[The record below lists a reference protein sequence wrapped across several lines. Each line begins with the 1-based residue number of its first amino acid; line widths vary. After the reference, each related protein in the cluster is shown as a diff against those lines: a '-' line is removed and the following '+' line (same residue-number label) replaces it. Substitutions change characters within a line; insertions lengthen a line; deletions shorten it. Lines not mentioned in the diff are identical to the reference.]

1 MREEEDFVVWRPASL
16 ISLDEYFNTRRSRKS
31 SNEPQVDQ
39 EVDQE
44 VVVDSVTVE
53 KKINQ
58 SPHVSRVST
67 NLTSKRSERRRSL
80 QHLISMDDSTKP
92 PPAPSPRTTP
102 NQRRRKKSAKQHSF
116 AMKELVDMFE
126 SPSQSPATVHDRKY
140 RLSNGTT

>member
-1 MREEEDFVVWRPASL
+1 MGEEEDFVVWRPASL
-16 ISLDEYFNTRRSRKS
+16 ISLDEYFNTRRSRKG

-39 EVDQE
+39 G

-53 KKINQ
+53 KKSNQ
-58 SPHVSRVST
+58 SPHVSKVST

>member
-16 ISLDEYFNTRRSRKS
+16 ISLDEYFNTRRSRKG

-39 EVDQE
+39 G

-53 KKINQ
+53 KKSNQ
-58 SPHVSRVST
+58 FPHVSKVST

-102 NQRRRKKSAKQHSF
+102 NQRRRKKSLKQRSF
-116 AMKELVDMFE
+116 AMKELVDLFE

-140 RLSNGTT
+140 RLSNGTA